1 MTVNEAKNKLI
12 AWCKGQTGYTEGQ
25 NNWNKYATGKASA
38 YGWDVQNQP
47 WCDVFADCAFIECFG
62 LDAASQLTY
71 QPKGRFS
78 ALCSASADYYKE
90 NNAWY
95 SYPEIGD
102 QIFFYYSGGINHTG
116 IVTDVSGGFVYTM
129 EGNTSDIV
137 APRAYGLSSVT
148 IAGYGRPNWS
158 IFSGNS
164 TPAPTAGEK
173 TTKPSAPEPP
183 AVKTCTVEIT
193 LPLLSQ
199 GDKGSWVKILQLRL
213 IDKGQRLPKW
223 GADGDFGNE
232 TRDAVERFQKNH
244 GLVVDSVV
252 GQATWKAL
260 GE

>member
-1 MTVNEAKNKLI
+1 MTANEAKNKLI
-12 AWCKGQTGYTEGQ
+12 AWCKGQSGYTEGQ

-47 WCDVFADCAFIECFG
+47 WCDVFVDAGFIECFG
-62 LDAASQLTY
+62 LDVASQLTY
-71 QPKGRFS
+71 QPRGRFS
-78 ALCSASADYYKE
+78 ALCSASADYYKQ

-129 EGNTSDIV
+129 EGNTSDIA
-137 APRAYGLSSVT
+137 APRAYGLNSVT

-158 IFSGNS
+158 IFSSNS
-164 TPAPTAGEK
+164 TPSVTTGEN
-173 TTKPSAPEPP
+173 TKPPAPEQPK
-183 AVKTCTVEIT
+183 VKNCSVSMT
-193 LPLLSQ
+193 LPVLEQNS
-199 GDKGSWVKILQLRL
+199 KGTWVKILQLL
-213 IDKGQRLPKW
+213 LLENGEKLPNW

-232 TRDAVERFQKNH
+232 TLKAVEQFQKKR
-244 GLVVDSVV
+244 GLVVDGVV